1 MCSVLKRPV
10 MRFRKASI
18 PMVIGATSALT
29 IYRPLLCYLTPNE
42 SSGANEFVSPDIEYV
57 HTIPEYLQKLKSI
70 QNKRTDTNHTEM
82 VKALMKWKPSVT
94 FSNPS
99 IFLNM
104 SSELLEDL
112 DYMRVMYSNDKRNPI
127 RSTTKELVYSKWER
141 CVKKVNTD
149 DEMAFMIHLA
159 HYYGLN
165 EI

>member
-1 MCSVLKRPV
+1 MHSVVQRPV

-57 HTIPEYLQKLKSI
+57 QTIPEYLKKLKSI
-70 QNKRTDTNHTEM
+70 QNKRSDTNHNAM
-82 VKALMKWKPSVT
+82 IKVLMKWKPALT
-94 FSNPS
+94 FSNPA

-112 DYMRVMYSNDKRNPI
+112 DYMRVMYINEKGNPI

-141 CVKKVNTD
+141 CVNKVKTD

>member
-10 MRFRKASI
+10 MRFRRASI
-18 PMVIGATSALT
+18 PMMMGATCALT

-42 SSGANEFVSPDIEYV
+42 SSRENEFVSPEIEYV
-57 HTIPEYLQKLKSI
+57 QTIPEYLQKLKSI
-70 QNKRTDTNHTEM
+70 QNKRSDTNHTEM
-82 VKALMKWKPSVT
+82 VKALMKWKPTLT

-112 DYMRVMYSNDKRNPI
+112 DYMRVMYSNDKSNPI

-141 CVKKVNTD
+141 CVKKVKTD